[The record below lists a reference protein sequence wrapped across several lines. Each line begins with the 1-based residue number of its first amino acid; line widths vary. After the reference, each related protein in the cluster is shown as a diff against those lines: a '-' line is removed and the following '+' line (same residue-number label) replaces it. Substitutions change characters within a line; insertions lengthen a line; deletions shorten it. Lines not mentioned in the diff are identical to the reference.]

1 MIPWLCTSIASSH
14 RPRGKES
21 LDSFQK
27 ELSRE
32 GIPRSARIILGLLV
46 SIGFVCLLFA
56 ILLSCYVAFF
66 NRECLG
72 ETRSVSK
79 EISPKEKEA

>member
-1 MIPWLCTSIASSH
+1 MIPWLCTSIASPH

-21 LDSFQK
+21 LESPQK

-46 SIGFVCLLFA
+46 SIGFVCFA
-56 ILLSCYVAFF
+56 ICYFAELL
-66 NRECLG
+66 
-72 ETRSVSK
+72 RS
-79 EISPKEKEA
+79 IFQ